1 MRSRLLTV
9 AAILAGALLTTMLDG
24 RLSLAKMLGWA
35 IFFTGMLWPYVFGRS
50 KPPACRLPGLFRRG

>member
-1 MRSRLLTV
+1 MEDDPMRSRLLTV

-35 IFFTGMLWPYVFGRS
+35 IFFTGMLWP
-50 KPPACRLPGLFRRG
+50 